1 MKIMW
6 VTAQVLPLVADDLK
20 IKKNGFGGW
29 VMNMLNELKN
39 EDDIELSVVMVS
51 NKVTSIL
58 KTTHEKIICYVAPE
72 HLTKDISE
80 LDRDSIV
87 TDFSPDIIHIEGNE
101 FGIHNSF
108 SKIKNIPVLLSL
120 QGILSGYE
128 QYQYGEIPIVD
139 YMFSP
144 KSGNMISSWILY
156 FRKHLLFDKR
166 ISIEEESIKM

>member
-58 KTTHEKIICYVAPE
+58 KTTHE
-72 HLTKDISE
+72 
-80 LDRDSIV
+80 DR
-87 TDFSPDIIHIEGNE
+87 
-101 FGIHNSF
+101 
-108 SKIKNIPVLLSL
+108 
-120 QGILSGYE
+120 
-128 QYQYGEIPIVD
+128 
-139 YMFSP
+139 
-144 KSGNMISSWILY
+144 KSVV
-156 FRKHLLFDKR
+156 
-166 ISIEEESIKM
+166 